1 MSTLHSSMTTL
12 ERRELSG
19 MLEHDL
25 ERLDIE
31 LQILE
36 EALRPIAPECALG
49 DLARFE
55 LMHDQEVM
63 HNSYL
68 QLKKERNRLLYAQSH
83 IDDEA
88 FGLCQDCE
96 MPIAYERLKIMP
108 GACYCVDCAKEREND
123 QQR

>member
-1 MSTLHSSMTTL
+1 MTTL
-12 ERRELSG
+12 ERRELSE
-19 MLEHDL
+19 MLRYDL
-25 ERLDIE
+25 KRLENE
-31 LQILE
+31 LHTLE

-68 QLKKERNRLLYAQSH
+68 QLKKERNRLLHAQSH
-83 IDDEA
+83 IEDED

-96 MPIAYERLKIMP
+96 TPIAYERLKIMP
-108 GACYCVDCAKEREND
+108 GARYCVDCAKEREDD